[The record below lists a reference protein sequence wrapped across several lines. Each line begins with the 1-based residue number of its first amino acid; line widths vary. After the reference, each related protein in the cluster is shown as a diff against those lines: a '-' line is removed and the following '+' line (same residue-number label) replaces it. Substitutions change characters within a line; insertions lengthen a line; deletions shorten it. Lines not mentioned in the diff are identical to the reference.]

1 MSRAH
6 DLISRSGMA
15 RVRLETGGFQR
26 QPLPRFC
33 CYFEVQKEILF
44 VLPFGRFF
52 MDLSMWPHAGE
63 VVGLGLKLA
72 WYERQS

>member
-15 RVRLETGGFQR
+15 RVRLDTGGFQ
-26 QPLPRFC
+26 L
-33 CYFEVQKEILF
+33 QKEILF